1 MNETLLDKARELGE
15 MIAATTEYQTM
26 RNLEE
31 DASKDPEISDLYAQ
45 YADLRDQMRMLELEG
60 EQDAAAIDELNRQA
74 EEVEKQV
81 NAKSKMQSVS
91 QARSAFN
98 LMMDKVNRILQAAL
112 TGEEAYDYDTACG
125 SGGCEGCQ
133 GCSVR

>member
-1 MNETLLDKARELGE
+1 MNETLLEKARELGE
-15 MIAATTEYQTM
+15 LIAATAEYQTM
-26 RNLEE
+26 RGLEE

-45 YADLRDQMRMLELEG
+45 YADLRDQMRMMELDG
-60 EQDAAAIDELNRQA
+60 KQDEALDELGRKA
-74 EEVEKQV
+74 DEIEEQV

-98 LMMDKVNRILQAAL
+98 LLMDGINRTLQAAL

-125 SGGCEGCQ
+125 GGGCEGCQ